1 MSKLYDILLLINN
14 SERVSQRFLSEESG
28 ISLGSVNAIVKNLE
42 EQNYILKTNQKRGY
56 ELTSQGLSVLEKY
69 IAENQEDRIYLE
81 NFDDEQTVKQAVIL
95 AAGEKEIFKK
105 PVSFLSMGEERIIDR
120 IIRILDDAGID
131 EIIVVAGYEKEYFYN
146 LAKTNPKIKVVENN
160 RYKYTGTMASLACC
174 KDYIN
179 DDFILLENDMI
190 FEERAIFNLLEDK
203 NRTSMI
209 ITSESGSG
217 DEALVELRNGMVYKM
232 SKDIHQ
238 LNKIDGE
245 MIGITKVS
253 KDFYDKMLEEYQ
265 YNRNPYVN
273 YEYIIMDIARE
284 YKLGYI
290 KIDDLMW
297 FEIDSEKH
305 LSIARGHIYSSIL
318 RREDEIRTENIKSE
332 LINGLG
338 INCEDILSIE
348 AVGGM
353 TNNNYKVNINGEYY
367 ILRMP
372 GVGTSDMI
380 SRADEKNNARIGA
393 ILGLDTEIVYFN
405 EYTGVK
411 VSRFIENAETLN
423 PQTASYEENMEI
435 VAALLK
441 KLHFSCLDFEN
452 EFNVFREIEKY
463 ERLVKEANGKYYDAE
478 YPDVRARVMA
488 LEEELS
494 RIGKDCYTCHNDTV
508 PENFVKGDN
517 NKTYLIDWEYSGMND
532 PMWDI
537 AGHILECNFNKD
549 EEELFKSKY
558 FSIENP
564 FRKASKKGNEI
575 EEEKILLFKICQDFL
590 WTIWTVLKEAK
601 GVSFGEYGPMRY
613 KRAKENLDLFYDK
626 YMQ

>member
-14 SERVSQRFLSEESG
+14 SENVSQRFLSEESG

-42 EQNYILKTNQKRGY
+42 EQNYIIKTSQKRGY
-56 ELTSQGLSVLEKY
+56 YLTAQGISVLEKY

-81 NFDDEQTVKQAVIL
+81 KLDEKQIVKQAVIL
-95 AAGEKEIFKK
+95 AAGEKEVFKK

-120 IIRILDDAGID
+120 IMRILDDAGID
-131 EIIVVAGYEKEYFYN
+131 EIIIVAGYEKEYFYN

-160 RYKYTGTMASLACC
+160 RYKYTGTMASLASC
-174 KDYIN
+174 KDHIKG
-179 DDFILLENDMI
+179 DFILLENDMI
-190 FEERAIFNLLEDK
+190 FEERAILNLLEDK

-209 ITSESGSG
+209 ISSESGSG

-245 MIGITKVS
+245 MIGITKIS
-253 KDFYDKMLEEYQ
+253 KDFFDKMLDEFK
-265 YNRNPYVN
+265 YNKNPYVN

-284 YKLGYI
+284 YKLGYL

-318 RREDEIRTENIKSE
+318 RREDEVRTENIKSE
-332 LINGLG
+332 LIKGLG
-338 INCEDILSIE
+338 IKCEDILSIE
-348 AVGGM
+348 AAGGM
-353 TNNNYKVNINGEYY
+353 TNKNYKVNIKGEYY

-372 GVGTSDMI
+372 GAGTSDMI
-380 SRADEKNNARIGA
+380 SRVNEKNNARIGG
-393 ILGLDTEIVYFN
+393 ILGLDTEVVYFN
-405 EYTGVK
+405 ESTGIK
-411 VSRFIENAETLN
+411 VSRFIENAETLK
-423 PQTASYEENMEI
+423 PQTARYEENMEI

-478 YPDVRARVMA
+478 YPDVRTRVMA
-488 LEEELS
+488 LEEELD
-494 RIGKDCYTCHNDTV
+494 RIGRDCYTCHNDTV
-508 PENFVKGDN
+508 PENFVKGENDR
-517 NKTYLIDWEYSGMND
+517 TYLIDWEYSGMND

-558 FSIENP
+558 FSIDN
-564 FRKASKKGNEI
+564 SLKKGSEKADEI
-575 EEEKILLFKICQDFL
+575 QEEKILLFKICQDFL

-613 KRAKENLDLFYDK
+613 KRAKENLDIFYDK

>member
-14 SERVSQRFLSEESG
+14 SEKVSQRFLSEESG

-42 EQNYILKTNQKRGY
+42 EQNYIIKSSQKRGY
-56 ELTSQGLSVLEKY
+56 ELTAQGISVLEKY
-69 IAENQEDRIYLE
+69 ILENQEDRICLE
-81 NFDDEQTVKQAVIL
+81 NTSIKQTVKQAVIL
-95 AAGEKEIFKK
+95 AAGEKEVFKK
-105 PVSFLSMGEERIIDR
+105 PVSFLSIGEERIIDR

-146 LAKTNPKIKVVENN
+146 LAKANTKIKVVENN
-160 RYKYTGTMASLACC
+160 RYKYTGTMESLACC
-174 KDYIN
+174 KDYIKG
-179 DDFILLENDMI
+179 DFILLENDMI

-203 NRTSMI
+203 NRTSII

-245 MIGITKVS
+245 MIGISKIS
-253 KDFYDKMLEEYQ
+253 KDFYDKMLEEFE
-265 YNRNPYVN
+265 YNKNPYVN
-273 YEYIIMDIARE
+273 YEYIIMDIGRE
-284 YKLGYI
+284 YRVGYI

-305 LSIARGHIYSSIL
+305 LSIVRGHIYASIL
-318 RREDEIRTENIKSE
+318 RREDEIRTENIKAE
-332 LINGLG
+332 LVNGLG
-338 INCEDILSIE
+338 IKSKDIISIE
-348 AVGGM
+348 AAGGM
-353 TNNNYKVNINGEYY
+353 TNKNYKVNLNDEYY

-380 SRADEKNNARIGA
+380 SRINEKNNARIAGV
-393 ILGLDTEIVYFN
+393 LGLDTEIIYFN
-405 EYTGVK
+405 ENTGVK
-411 VSRFIENAETLN
+411 VSRFIEDAETLN
-423 PQTASYEENMEI
+423 PQTAKYEENMEI
-435 VAALLK
+435 VATLLK
-441 KLHFSCLDFEN
+441 KLHCSCLDFEN

-463 ERLVKEANGKYYDAE
+463 EALVKEANGKYYDAE
-478 YPDVRARVMA
+478 YPDVRDRVMA
-488 LEEELS
+488 LEDELL
-494 RIGKDCYTCHNDTV
+494 RIGKDSYTCHNDTV
-508 PENFVKGDN
+508 AENFVKGKGE
-517 NKTYLIDWEYSGMND
+517 KTYLIDWEYSGMND

-537 AGHILECNFNKD
+537 AGHILECNFDKN

-558 FSIENP
+558 FSIDNDLE
-564 FRKASKKGNEI
+564 KESEEI
-575 EEEKILLFKICQDFL
+575 YEVQEEKIFLFKICQDFL

-613 KRAKENLDLFYDK
+613 KRAKENLDIFYDK